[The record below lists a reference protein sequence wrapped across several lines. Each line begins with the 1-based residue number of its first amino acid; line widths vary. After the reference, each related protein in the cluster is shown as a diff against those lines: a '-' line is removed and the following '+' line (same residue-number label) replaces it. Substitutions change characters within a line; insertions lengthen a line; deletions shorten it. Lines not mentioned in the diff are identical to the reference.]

1 MATRLLDALR
11 RRPARGAQLSV
22 FGTESGF
29 AHPAWNRARA
39 ASRRWGVAG
48 ALMGLAVGA
57 IAFAPAR
64 WLAGAVAAASG
75 ERVLLADARGTV
87 WSGSAVA
94 VLSGGTGSRDAAAL
108 PGRIAWAISPARSG
122 AEVRLTQPCC
132 LNSEV
137 VVRLSPGLG
146 RWSATLVS
154 PGSWVGQWPTAWLA
168 GLGAPWN
175 TLQLGGTLRLLSP
188 GIVIEAVAGR
198 WRVEGEAELEFVN
211 ASSRLSTLD
220 SLGDYRL
227 RLAGD
232 AANAGQPQIVLSTLD
247 GALHL
252 SGSGNLGPGGVRF
265 RGEARAGEGAETA
278 LANLLNIIGRRDGA
292 RSLISVG

>member
-1 MATRLLDALR
+1 MALASLAASWR
-11 RRPARGAQLSV
+11 RRPSQAAAST
-22 FGTESGF
+22 FGRESAF

-39 ASRRWGVAG
+39 ASLRWAIAG
-48 ALMGLAVGA
+48 AALGLAGGA

-64 WLAGAVAAASG
+64 WLAEAVASASG
-75 ERVLLADARGTV
+75 QRLLLADARGTV

-94 VLSGGTGSRDAAAL
+94 VLAGGPDSRDAAAL
-108 PGRIAWAISPARSG
+108 PGRIEWAIGPSRAG
-122 AEVRLTQPCC
+122 AELRLTQACC
-132 LNSEV
+132 INGTA
-137 VVRLSPGLG
+137 VVRLSPGFG
-146 RWSATLVS
+146 RWSATLVT
-154 PGSWVGQWPTAWLA
+154 PGAWVGQWPTAWLA

-188 GIVIEAVAGR
+188 GITVEAVAGR
-198 WRVEGEAELEFVN
+198 WRVEGQAELEFVN

-232 AANAGQPQIVLSTLD
+232 AANAGQPQLLLSTQA
-247 GALHL
+247 GALQL

-265 RGEARAGEGAETA
+265 RGEARAGEGAEPA

>member
-1 MATRLLDALR
+1 MALASLAAPWR
-11 RRPARGAQLSV
+11 RRPTPAAAST
-22 FGTESGF
+22 FGRESAF
-29 AHPAWNRARA
+29 AHPSWSRARSA
-39 ASRRWGVAG
+39 GLLWAIAG
-48 ALMGLAVGA
+48 AALGLAVGV

-64 WLAGAVAAASG
+64 WLAEAVAAASG
-75 ERVLLADARGTV
+75 ERLLLADARGTV

-94 VLSGGTGSRDAAAL
+94 VLAGGPGSRDAAAL
-108 PGRIAWAISPARSG
+108 PGRIEWAIGPSRSG
-122 AEVRLTQPCC
+122 AELRLTQACC
-132 LNSEV
+132 INGSAI
-137 VVRLSPGLG
+137 VRVSPGFG

-154 PGSWVGQWPTAWLA
+154 PGAWVGQWPTAWLA

-175 TLQLGGTLRLLSP
+175 TLQLGGTLRLISP
-188 GIVIEAVAGR
+188 GITVEAVAGR
-198 WRVEGEAELEFVN
+198 WRVEGQAELEFVN

-232 AANAGQPQIVLSTLD
+232 ASNAGQPQLLLSTQA
-247 GALHL
+247 GALQL

-265 RGEARAGEGAETA
+265 RGEARAGEGAEPA